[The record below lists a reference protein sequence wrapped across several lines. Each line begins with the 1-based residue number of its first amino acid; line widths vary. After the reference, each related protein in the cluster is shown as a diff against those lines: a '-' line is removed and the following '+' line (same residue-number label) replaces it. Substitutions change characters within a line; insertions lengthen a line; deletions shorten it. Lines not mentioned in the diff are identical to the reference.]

1 MKEYKYLFGP
11 VPSRRMG
18 LSIGVSPIPKKYCNY
33 SCIYCQLGRTNHL
46 TNERKSFF
54 EVEDILKEFKDY
66 LKSKKDFDV
75 VTVVGEGEPTL
86 YKDLGKLIIELK
98 KHTTKP
104 VAVIT
109 NGGLLNKK
117 EVRDDLKNADI
128 VLPSFD
134 ACDEEIF
141 KKVDR
146 AHGRIKFSEIY
157 EGLIDFSNEYEGQ
170 LWIETMIM
178 KDVNDDE
185 ESLMKMR
192 SLLDKVKY
200 DRLYI
205 NTPVRPPAEQ
215 WVEQVSSDKIALAVN
230 ILKGISIDMLD
241 SKGFASEVEDD
252 YEAIISIIRRHPM
265 NQYEIRSF
273 LESRSCNNIE
283 TILERLKEEK
293 NVDRVA
299 YKGYDTYRF
308 I

>member
-46 TNERKSFF
+46 TNERKCFF
-54 EVEDILKEFKDY
+54 ELEDILEEFKDY
-66 LKSKKDFDV
+66 LKSEKAFDV

-134 ACDEEIF
+134 ACDEKTF

-146 AHGRIKFSEIY
+146 AHGRINFSEIY

-178 KDVNDDE
+178 KDLNDDE
-185 ESLMKMR
+185 ESLMKMKK
-192 SLLDKVKY
+192 LLEKVKY

-205 NTPVRPPAEQ
+205 NTPVRPPAEE
-215 WVEQVSSDKIALAVN
+215 WVEQVSSDKISLAVN

-273 LESRSCNNIE
+273 LESRNCNNIE
-283 TILERLKEEK
+283 DILERLQEVK
-293 NVDRVA
+293 NVDIVA